1 MANNV
6 DPGPAA
12 EETPQDG
19 SEQLR
24 PVVTRREFIAGA
36 GAGVAVG
43 AVVAGG
49 IAVATR
55 PAAQTQPAA
64 VVNGPLMTPLPT
76 GPTVDNVAVFTCV
89 ATCGSSPGRALNLSW
104 YA

>member
-1 MANNV
+1 MSDNV
-6 DPGPAA
+6 DPGPA
-12 EETPQDG
+12 EGMPQDG

-55 PAAQTQPAA
+55 PAVQTQPAA
-64 VVNGPLMTPLPT
+64 VVGVLRTP
-76 GPTVDNVAVFTCV
+76 
-89 ATCGSSPGRALNLSW
+89 SPRTERTRELRSASP
-104 YA
+104 APA

>member
-1 MANNV
+1 MADNV
-6 DPGPAA
+6 EPGPA
-12 EETPQDG
+12 EDTPQEG

-49 IAVATR
+49 IAVAFADR
-55 PAAQTQPAA
+55 HCFPEPSG
-64 VVNGPLMTPLPT
+64 GPLIR
-76 GPTVDNVAVFTCV
+76 GPAGGMLLAQF
-89 ATCGSSPGRALNLSW
+89 RKI
-104 YA
+104 